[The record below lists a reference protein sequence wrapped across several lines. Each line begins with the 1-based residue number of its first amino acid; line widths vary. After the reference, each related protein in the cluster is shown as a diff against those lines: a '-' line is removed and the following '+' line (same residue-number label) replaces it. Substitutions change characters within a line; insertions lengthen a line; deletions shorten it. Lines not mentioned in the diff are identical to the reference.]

1 MKTLSS
7 TSTCMEC
14 EKDGLFL
21 AKDESGFYYISCC
34 LCGKIFFKCRIEE
47 GHNDQLP
54 AGRMFA
60 MKFNHWQ
67 QSFKNPAH
75 CKNALVQ
82 SQLFK

>member
-1 MKTLSS
+1 MQTLSS

-34 LCGKIFFKCRIEE
+34 LCGKIFFKFKTKE
-47 GHNDQLP
+47 HDNDQLSF
-54 AGRMFA
+54 GRMFA

-67 QSFKNPAH
+67 QALKSRAH
-75 CKNALVQ
+75 AQNG
-82 SQLFK
+82 